1 MTGKQFFKKAA
12 MLLACLAMVGF
23 SQIAI
28 PGSKAEAVNK
38 IRIPVLGPSKFYPGQ
53 YQWNAAV
60 LTADLINRQGGVNV
74 GGQKYMLDLVEIDTN
89 DLLSVSDAVN
99 AMERACSME
108 NADFIIAGARS
119 EATLAMMDIAAD
131 HKKIYLDVNSAHPN
145 QIKRVKE
152 DYDRYKYFFRIST
165 IVDFTIISYSLSD
178 LDFVGQIIK
187 KELGI
192 EKVKVAVV
200 LDKAAYA
207 DPLAGVAK
215 GMLPAM
221 GYELVGIW
229 RPSYS
234 AKDLFAEASAVKT
247 SGAQLIWGVL
257 SGPSGQAFVNAWSKL
272 KVPAAYVGT
281 VTDSQRHAF
290 WKTTGGAAN
299 YIASYDSIGRVDQS
313 PTTID
318 FYDRYF
324 ERFGEKPGW
333 GSPFVEGALLALKD
347 AIERAGTLDTEKV
360 IVELEKTDLIFSN
373 GRLKFGAKDS
383 DLPHQ
388 VPYGEGYRSLV
399 SFQWRDG
406 KQLIYFPAAA
416 PLNKVIYA
424 KSPQSHYL
432 EKLKFKGTVDYQ
444 LPPWMVDYWKKN
456 Q

>member
-1 MTGKQFFKKAA
+1 MKHIKLLKKIVT
-12 MLLACLAMVGF
+12 LLGCLALTGF
-23 SQIAI
+23 FGMKWSD
-28 PGSKAEAVNK
+28 SEARAANK
-38 IRIPVLGPSKFYPGQ
+38 IRIPVLGPAKFYPGQ

-60 LTADLINRQGGVNV
+60 MTADLINEQGGVNV
-74 GGQKYMLDLVEIDTN
+74 GGKKYMLDLVEIDTN

-108 NADFIIAGARS
+108 NADFIIAGSRS

-131 HKKIYLDVNSAHPN
+131 HQKIYLDVNSAHPN

-152 DYDRYKYFFRIST
+152 DYDRYKYYFRIST

-178 LDFVGQIIK
+178 LDYVGQIIK
-187 KELGI
+187 RELGI

-200 LDKAAYA
+200 LDKASYA
-207 DPLAGVAK
+207 DPLAAVAK

-221 GYELVGIW
+221 GYELAGIW

-234 AKDLFAEASAVKT
+234 AKDLFAEASAVKA
-247 SGAQLIWGVL
+247 SGAHLIWGVL

-272 KVPAAYVGT
+272 KVPAAYAGT

-324 ERFGEKPGW
+324 ARFGEKPGW

-360 IVELEKTDLIFSN
+360 LQALEKTDITFSV

-383 DLPHQ
+383 AMPHQ

-424 KSPQSHYL
+424 KSPQSRYL
-432 EKLKFKGTVDYQ
+432 EKLKYEGTAEYK
-444 LPPWMVDYWKKN
+444 LPPWMVTYWKN
-456 Q
+456 R